1 MHSLYCHLTR
11 TLPTAVMAVMLFT
24 TAPLHALVGDALHEA
39 QDLAAPQKNTFKMR
53 ADFWSGTC
61 KPGEKKYVKAQL
73 FKGNEYWFWLGSDED
88 NVDISFD
95 LYDRSGKKITLETT
109 SGIAS
114 RGVRV
119 IPEKTGPYVA
129 VFTIALKPDPPNKK
143 PKTEKPA
150 KICWAL
156 AYGWK

>member
-1 MHSLYCHLTR
+1 MKSFYFR
-11 TLPTAVMAVMLFT
+11 ISPTLSAIVAALSFLSNPVQ
-24 TAPLHALVGDALHEA
+24 ALVGDALHEA
-39 QDLAAPQKNTFKMR
+39 QDLAAPHKKAFKMR
-53 ADFWSGTC
+53 EDFWSGTC

-95 LYDRSGKKITLETT
+95 LYDSSGKKITLDSTA
-109 SGIAS
+109 GVAA

-119 IPEKTGPYVA
+119 VPEKTGPYVA
-129 VFTIALKPDPPNKK
+129 VFTIALKPETTNKK
-143 PKTEKPA
+143 PKAEKPA